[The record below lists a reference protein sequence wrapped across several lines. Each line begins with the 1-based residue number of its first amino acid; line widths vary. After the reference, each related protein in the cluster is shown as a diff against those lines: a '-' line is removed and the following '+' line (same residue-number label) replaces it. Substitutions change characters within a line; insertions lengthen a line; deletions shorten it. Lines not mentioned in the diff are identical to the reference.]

1 MRKQS
6 AFTLIELLVVIS
18 IIALLIAILLPAL
31 GAARKSA
38 QQMQNSV
45 NLRSLHQAE
54 VVYATENKAWYTGI
68 DSAGRVKLDSE
79 FGPAGSYWPGNHG
92 VWLVPRFQELV
103 NKDILAYDHLVSP
116 ADIDREGWDGLG
128 RIAHGNISYAAL
140 DLQPVANLGGSLQ
153 SSSGNRALPS
163 WKSSNGDTQTPI
175 FSDRNTQ
182 TVFTEEGSSL
192 WDEDQWVGGIAWNDG
207 HTTFENSPVI
217 ETTALNSVTIQEDH
231 LFDEGSEDTGEAR
244 GQHVRMVKKNSNAT
258 FGTFGGGFAP

>member
-38 QQMQNSV
+38 QQMENSV
-45 NLRSLHQAE
+45 NLRSMHQAE
-54 VVYATENKAWYTGI
+54 VVYATENKDWYTGI
-68 DSAGRVKLDSE
+68 DSDGGVKRDYE
-79 FGPAGSYWPGNHG
+79 FGPAGSYWPNNHG
-92 VWLVPRFQELV
+92 THVVPRFQELV

-116 ADIDREGWDGLG
+116 VDIDREGWDGLG
-128 RIAHGNISYAAL
+128 RISHGNISYAM
-140 DLQPVANLGGSLQ
+140 LGLMPAYIPG
-153 SSSGNRALPS
+153 GNRALAS

-217 ETTALNSVTIQEDH
+217 ETTALNGVTIQEDH
-231 LFDEGSEDTGEAR
+231 LFDEGSEDTGEVP
-244 GQHVRMVKKNSNAT
+244 GEHVRMVKKNADAT
-258 FGTFGGGFAP
+258 FAGFGQNFAP